1 MDVLQIDRALKS
13 TILHNLGR
21 QKVSMLVGA
30 RRIGKTALL
39 KAIAK
44 ETDLKVLQLNGED
57 ADTIALLEKES
68 IANYKRLLQGYN
80 LLIVDEAPFIPNI
93 GQKAKLMIDAIEPL
107 HIILTGSSAFD
118 LVQQGEPL
126 TGRTITYNMYPLA
139 QMELKAYENL
149 LTTRQMLEERL
160 IFGGY
165 PEAITSANL
174 KEKKAYLTELV
185 NTYLLK
191 DLLSFED
198 IRQPQKITD
207 LLKLIAMQIGGEVS
221 FEELGRKLGISKNT
235 VERYLDL
242 LSKVFIIYR
251 RYGFS
256 RNLRKEV
263 AKSQKWYF
271 YDNGVR
277 NAIINQFQPLSL
289 RQDTGAL
296 WENYL
301 MAERMKFHS
310 YNEEAVNSYFWRTYD
325 RQKIDLVEENEGFLR
340 AFECKWNQTKS
351 KFPVAFSNAYP
362 EATFEVINQDSYLDW
377 IGG

>member
-1 MDVLQIDRALKS
+1 MDVLQMDRALKR
-13 TILHNLGR
+13 TILQNLGH

-80 LLIVDEAPFIPNI
+80 LLIIDEAPFIPNI

-126 TGRTITYNMYPLA
+126 TGRTLTYHMYPLA
-139 QMELKAYENL
+139 QMELRPYENL

-165 PEAITSANL
+165 PEAVTASNI
-174 KEKKAYLTELV
+174 KEKKDYLTELV

-207 LLKLIAMQIGGEVS
+207 LLKLIAFQIGSEVS
-221 FEELGRKLGISKNT
+221 FDELGRNLGVSKNT
-235 VERYLDL
+235 IERYLDL
-242 LSKVFIIYR
+242 LTKVFIIYR

-301 MAERMKFHS
+301 MAERMKFHA
-310 YNEEAVNSYFWRTYD
+310 YNKVPINSYFWRTYD
-325 RQKIDLVEENEGFLR
+325 RQEIDLIEEKDGALM
-340 AFECKWNQTKS
+340 AFECKWNHGKS
-351 KFPVAFSNAYP
+351 KLPVAFANAYP
-362 EATFEVINQDSYLDW
+362 DAGFEVINQYNYLEW
-377 IGG
+377 IGA

>member
-39 KAIAK
+39 TAIAK
-44 ETDLKVLQLNGED
+44 QTDLKVLQLNGED

-80 LLIVDEAPFIPNI
+80 LLIIDEAPFVPNI

-149 LTTRQMLEERL
+149 LTTHQMLEERL

-165 PEAITSANL
+165 PETITSANL

-207 LLKLIAMQIGGEVS
+207 LLKLMAMQIGGEVS

-310 YNEEAVNSYFWRTYD
+310 YNKEAVNSYFWKTYD
-325 RQKIDLVEENEGFLR
+325 RQEIDLIEENEGVLS
-340 AFECKWNQTKS
+340 AFQCKWNHTKS
-351 KFPVAFSNAYP
+351 KFPVAFANAYP